1 MAEAAECGLR
11 EAWPRSGA
19 EAAAG
24 RAVRPPDARW
34 GGLPG
39 PYDAGEGPLPVPAPP
54 SCGTLRRKPGFR
66 VDVTAEDREEGS
78 SRAAE
83 SRSSQGRRWHRPR
96 SAWLPLCRE
105 ALGPVLPFPP
115 LKRVDRHRDLLLT
128 QTRAR
133 SPLPPPSP
141 CAGFPSTLELP
152 VSFRGP
158 VPLAVVF
165 IFSDENR
172 MSCSRRS
179 SDPTQRR
186 RPRRSFF

>member
-1 MAEAAECGLR
+1 MRAPGK
-11 EAWPRSGA
+11 PGPGA
-19 EAAAG
+19 EPKQLRAAPSG
-24 RAVRPPDARW
+24 RPT
-34 GGLPG
+34 L
-39 PYDAGEGPLPVPAPP
+39 AGEVCQDRMTRGRGLSRCLRPP